1 MLIIRNEKFIKG
13 KDGKLYLVGSSSNDL
28 YANNIYQ
35 MGSIDIL
42 GWEVENKDEDLSK
55 LTELDY
61 TDKIKVHLFSDKL
74 PLVKKIEVIKKY
86 VKDAECLS
94 LKFCFIDSFI
104 ACHYA
109 NKYNKKYVIESGTD
123 AFKSTW
129 YHGGAMFY
137 KLIAIPY
144 ELLTKYYHH
153 KASYIIYVSKR
164 FLQRKY
170 KSSAK
175 QIGCSDTVLLN
186 VDEEI
191 LRKRICRIDSQ
202 KRVSLG
208 LIGASHVEYRGHDT
222 LIEVASVLKAKG
234 FDIEIRFL
242 GGEKN
247 KEKRIALA
255 KRLGIERLVFF
266 DGYKDKKGVFEWIDN
281 IDILVMPTLQE
292 TLGRAVIEAMSRG
305 CPVIGTVETALPEQI
320 GSDCITYAR
329 NVDSIAGIIERMI
342 EDKEY
347 MKYCA
352 LENFYRAKKY
362 NSTVT
367 NEVRKQFYDQFYLEN
382 NIARK

>member
-28 YANNIYQ
+28 YANNVYQ
-35 MGSIDIL
+35 MGQIEIL
-42 GWEVENKDEDLSK
+42 GWEVEAKDGDYSK
-55 LTELDY
+55 LTELDF
-61 TDKIKVHLFSDKL
+61 TDKIKVHLYSEKL
-74 PLVKKIEVIKKY
+74 PIVKKIEVIKMH

-129 YHGGAMFY
+129 YHGGSMIY

-144 ELLTKYYHH
+144 EMLTKYYHQ

-164 FLQRKY
+164 FLQKKY

-175 QIGCSDTVLLN
+175 QIGCSDTVLLD

-191 LRKRICRIDSQ
+191 LKERICRIESN
-202 KRVSLG
+202 KRISLG
-208 LIGASHVEYRGHDT
+208 LIGAAHVEYRGHDT
-222 LIEVASVLKAKG
+222 LIEVASVLREKG
-234 FDIEIRFL
+234 YDIEIRFL

-247 KEKRIALA
+247 KEKRMDLA
-255 KRLGIERLVFF
+255 KKLGVEKLVFF

-305 CPVIGTVETALPEQI
+305 CPVIGSIETALPEQI

-329 NVDSIAGIIERMI
+329 NADSIAEIAKHMI
-342 EDKEY
+342 RDKDY

-367 NEVRKQFYDQFYLEN
+367 NEMRKEFYNQFYREN
-382 NIARK
+382 NIIRK